1 MVSKVVA
8 LRTPARE
15 TVSPFSQFVCDA
27 DLAKPWIG
35 QPHVTVLTINRLTRP
50 EVDAMIDRVIGNKQ
64 LPANV
69 SRRDHAPQSRNRKMF
84 LIACYNSIKIA

>member
-64 LPANV
+64 
-69 SRRDHAPQSRNRKMF
+69 SRERQSKGSRAA
-84 LIACYNSIKIA
+84 I